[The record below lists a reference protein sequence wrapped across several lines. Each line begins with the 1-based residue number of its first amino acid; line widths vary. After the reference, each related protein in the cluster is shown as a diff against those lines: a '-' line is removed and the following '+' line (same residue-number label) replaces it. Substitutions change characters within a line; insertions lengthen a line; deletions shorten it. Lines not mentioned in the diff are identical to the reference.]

1 MDQETLDAM
10 QKVIE
15 REVLP
20 AVRSEGQKMAAGVR
34 DAVAILMAVNCAVNG
49 VKRSRFIAAVRA
61 AAEALNAEGNAYAAS
76 VLEAACRKIED
87 SR

>member
-15 REVLP
+15 QEVLP

-34 DAVAILMAVNCAVNG
+34 DAVAILLAVTCAATG
-49 VKRSRFIAAVRA
+49 TKRSKFIAALREGARA
-61 AAEALNAEGNAYAAS
+61 LDAEGNAYAAS
-76 VLEAACRKIED
+76 VLEGACKRLESK
-87 SR
+87 